1 MKKSLL
7 FIVIS
12 LFIVFSSQAQTK
24 EDIKEIKIKTIFHC
38 GNGKALIEKE
48 LVKEK
53 GVKEVKAD
61 LETKIVTVKY
71 DAAITDKDKI
81 NEAIEKIGY
90 QTEYTPKDKQI
101 NKACPHDKPK
111 E

>member
-1 MKKSLL
+1 MKKSFL
-7 FIVIS
+7 FVVIS
-12 LFIVFSSQAQTK
+12 LFVFFSSQAQTK
-24 EDIKEIKIKTIFHC
+24 EDIKEVKIKTYFHC
-38 GNGKALIEKE
+38 GNGKAMIEKE

-81 NEAIEKIGY
+81 NAAIENIGY
-90 QTEYTPKDKQI
+90 QTELTPKDKQI
-101 NKACPHDKPK
+101 NKACSHDKPK